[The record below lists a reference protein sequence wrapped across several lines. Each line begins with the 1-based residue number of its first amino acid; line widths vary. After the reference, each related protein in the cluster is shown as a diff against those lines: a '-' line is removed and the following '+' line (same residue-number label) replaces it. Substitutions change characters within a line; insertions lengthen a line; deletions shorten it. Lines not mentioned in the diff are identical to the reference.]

1 MLALG
6 NTYRKMEVKVEM
18 VSLLLLRQ
26 ASVCVLSGVTPVSMM
41 LAYGLRFIQKTFVC
55 SYFSKMFISDN

>member
-6 NTYRKMEVKVEM
+6 NTSGKMEVKVEM
-18 VSLLLLRQ
+18 VTLLLRR
-26 ASVCVLSGVTPVSMM
+26 ASVGMLSGVTPVSMM
-41 LAYGLRFIQKTFVC
+41 LAHALRFIQKTFVC